1 MYELSIPNLRDAIA
15 FCDYVISDPLYAPL
29 KVQYTKMREQF
40 IKQQM
45 LNMDNLVSSTPK

>member
-1 MYELSIPNLRDAIA
+1 MYEFTIQNLRDAIA
-15 FCDYVISDPLYAPL
+15 FCDFIIADPIYKDY
-29 KVQYTKMREQF
+29 KVQYEQMRLQF